1 MKEKT
6 KDVVR
11 RVANEMAMV
20 GKEPTIRSVRMKL
33 GYGSASTIGPALREW
48 RLELF
53 ARGMSNVPA
62 KLPKELVPIVLNLWE
77 LAVNEAEKRFE
88 NERNELIRLRDSAL
102 LPECADV
109 KATEHY
115 KSVHGKDHGDI

>member
-53 ARGMSNVPA
+53 AKGMSNVSA
-62 KLPKELVPIVLNLWE
+62 TLPKELVPIVWNLWE
-77 LAVNEAEKRFE
+77 SAVNEAEKRFK
-88 NERNELIRLRDSAL
+88 NERNELLRMRDGAISQRDQLANQKEL
-102 LPECADV
+102 T
-109 KATEHY
+109 K
-115 KSVHGKDHGDI
+115 